1 MFLYGITN
9 KGELAQYYYQRCPDF
24 KFNELPPYLCKIL
37 TEERLAPIGIL
48 DKWCGSQ
55 GITYPINTLEWEE
68 NKIFFYDRQAS
79 ALLVNY
85 VSVNP
90 EHVTE
95 LSSEKVNLI
104 QTSIKYMAYFFPSQT
119 QIIFEFTSVI
129 VWLKA
134 NECGFSGAAFHE
146 LPHCTFLSDAFFI
159 AVTPS
164 AILEPIHRPYI
175 IFENLYHEAL
185 HHQLSASVML
195 HTKGYYEPE
204 NHNNRFYYIK
214 SRNKSWSI
222 PNILQAAYVYLN
234 VLSTRISYLQII
246 IKHNLPC
253 ETIYTSITQAI
264 NYCREMINVLLQDDM
279 LKQDIQDYISKMDAH
294 LNLLTKEYKKL

>member
-9 KGELAQYYYQRCPDF
+9 KDELAKYYYHRCPAFTDADF
-24 KFNELPPYLCKIL
+24 PPFLCKNL
-37 TEERLAPIGIL
+37 TDKGLAPDGIL

-55 GITYPINTLEWEE
+55 ERSHPVNTIVWKE
-68 NKIFFYDRQAS
+68 NKIYLYDLYFS
-79 ALLVNY
+79 ALLSRY
-85 VSVNP
+85 VPVNP
-90 EHVTE
+90 EHAIE
-95 LSSEKVNLI
+95 LSPEKVNLI
-104 QTSIKYMAYFFPSQT
+104 QDSLGLMADLFPLQT
-119 QIIFEFTSVI
+119 KIIFEFTSVI

-164 AILEPIHRPYI
+164 AIFEPIHRPYI

-195 HTKGYYEPE
+195 KAEGYYEPA
-204 NHNNRFYYIK
+204 NRNNLIYYIK
-214 SRNKSWSI
+214 SRDKSWSI

-234 VLSTRISYLQII
+234 ILPTRITYLQE
-246 IKHNLPC
+246 IKKQGLPC
-253 ETIYTSITQAI
+253 EAVSKSIDLAI
-264 NYCREMINVLLQDDM
+264 KYCTEMISVLEQDPM
-279 LKQDIQDYISKMDAH
+279 LKPDIQTYISKMNVS
-294 LNLLTKEYKKL
+294 LTFLTKEYEKL